1 MLFKSIKKVKD
12 QDLQSYYRERY
23 QELILLTE
31 SDEFHVAKEANQALE
46 ELTIDIRD
54 ELKTQD

>member
-31 SDEFHVAKEANQALE
+31 SDECHVAKEANKALE